1 MSFDS
6 AADELRQQLERAYDE
21 LLTWANYLDH
31 LPLLALLSDEE
42 IGALSRLLSQAHTLV
57 KSDVAAA
64 LFMTKEQLRPLL
76 TIVATQLED
85 ALAMVQQRRHLQIQ
99 RSSLAAVK
107 DEVQRLL
114 EQWPV
119 PTVKTAPVTSTPP
132 GIGASMSAPKPS
144 VNAAGAPERV
154 HLAIITAMS
163 EELQPILELSGSR
176 SDWRP
181 LAISRYSHYYTEW
194 SIGGQTCAVLA
205 CAQGSYGGD
214 ETVAA
219 VGRLAALRPRL
230 LAMTGICA
238 GRQESTQ
245 LGDLIVADRAYR
257 PEEGKRTNDG
267 FRPDIQTYQPPAW
280 LLGRL
285 REFAADT
292 TWHRAIRAPRPR
304 SLRYQG
310 EWLLCGIASRQ
321 RPFPE
326 SDADW
331 QELRDAGIDTFA
343 AHGWLRAKGWL
354 DSRDQISD
362 SGQIFLRELRMRN
375 HGELAPQPSPDAPG
389 VHYGAFASTVPVIAA
404 DEPFLT
410 YRQHIRKVEA
420 IELEVRSLFSAAAN
434 QGIPA
439 FAVKG
444 VSDYATPEKDDA
456 FHDYAAEAAARWM
469 QAFVLHNI
477 DLLSD

>member
-1 MSFDS
+1 MHTPS
-6 AADELRQQLERAYDE
+6 
-21 LLTWANYLDH
+21 
-31 LPLLALLSDEE
+31 
-42 IGALSRLLSQAHTLV
+42 SRS
-57 KSDVAAA
+57 
-64 LFMTKEQLRPLL
+64 
-76 TIVATQLED
+76 I
-85 ALAMVQQRRHLQIQ
+85 
-99 RSSLAAVK
+99 
-107 DEVQRLL
+107 
-114 EQWPV
+114 
-119 PTVKTAPVTSTPP
+119 
-132 GIGASMSAPKPS
+132 AS
-144 VNAAGAPERV
+144 APERV

-163 EELQPILELSGSR
+163 EELQPVLELSGSR
-176 SDWRP
+176 NDWRP

-194 SIGGQTCAVLA
+194 SVGGQTCAVLA
-205 CAQGSYGGD
+205 CAQGNYGGD

-219 VGRLAALRPRL
+219 VGRVAALRPRL
-230 LAMTGICA
+230 MAMTGICA
-238 GRQESTQ
+238 GRQESTR

-257 PEEGKRTNDG
+257 PEEGKQTPGG

-292 TWHRAIRAPRPR
+292 GWHRSIRTARPR

-310 EWLLCGIASRQ
+310 EWLLCVVARHGH
-321 RPFPE
+321 PFPKN
-326 SDADW
+326 DADW
-331 QELRDAGIDTFA
+331 QELRAGGIDAFA

-354 DSRDQISD
+354 DSSDQITEAGSA
-362 SGQIFLRELRMRN
+362 FLRELRMRN
-375 HGELAPQPSPDAPG
+375 HGELAPQPDPDTPR
-389 VHYGAFASTVPVIAA
+389 VHYGAFASTVPVVAT

-420 IELEVRSLFSAAAN
+420 IELEVRSLFAAAAN

-456 FHDYAAEAAARWM
+456 FHDYAAEGAARWM